1 MGEYEDIKNY
11 YASNLKIKPKYVDIM
26 ADLEILRLCAS
37 GLANKSISRVLD
49 VETSEIEKVIHKYL
63 KFYGWLED
71 LDINPL
77 ILYQKVF
84 GNKLRFVED
93 YVLITG
99 DYSRYSIR
107 AVYEIVNRYTKIEE
121 DTVRHWK

>member
-1 MGEYEDIKNY
+1 MSDYDDVKNY
-11 YASNLKIKPKYVDIM
+11 YASNLQIKPKYVDIM
-26 ADLEILRLCAS
+26 ADLEILRLCAC

-49 VETSEIEKVIHKYL
+49 LDTSEIEKIIHKHL

-77 ILYQKVF
+77 VLYQKVSR
-84 GNKLRFVED
+84 NKLKFVEE

-99 DYSRYSIR
+99 DASRYSIR
-107 AVYEIVNRYTKIEE
+107 VVYEVVDKYREIDE
-121 DTVRHWK
+121 DIKRHWK